1 MKKIE
6 FYVEKSADVFNAVA
20 AVAVVGMMGV
30 TALDVVMRYFRIA
43 FPGAYDIISLL
54 GSVVVA
60 FALTYT
66 SIQRGHIAVDFVYQ
80 KLPERYR
87 PLFDIFNELAGGV
100 FFALLAWRCFVYAG
114 MLRGVGEVSLTIRIP
129 TYPFVAGIGINCA
142 LLSLYLL
149 LRLVR
154 ALKGALKR

>member
-6 FYVEKSADVFNAVA
+6 FYVEKTADACNAAA
-20 AVAVVGMMGV
+20 AVAVVVMMVV
-30 TALDVVMRYFRIA
+30 TALDVVMRYFRIS

-54 GSVVVA
+54 GAVVVA

-87 PLFDIFNELAGGV
+87 PLLDIFNGFAGSV
-100 FFALLAWRCFVYAG
+100 FFGLLAWRCFVYAA
-114 MLRGVGEVSLTIRIP
+114 MLKSVGEVSLTIKIP
-129 TYPFVAGIGINCA
+129 TYPFVAGIGMNCA
-142 LLSLYLL
+142 LLSFYLL
-149 LRLVR
+149 LRFFRSIRGVR
-154 ALKGALKR
+154 T